1 MAKELRGSS
10 PTTTR
15 YETEA
20 EREPSASHSA
30 SGSSTRV
37 LESGKR
43 TADLWRG
50 DKTGKTLLGTRAMGD
65 AVVAALATV

>member
-20 EREPSASHSA
+20 EREHPGTSRYKNKKGVDPPNLTNPRLPNSLPAKH
-30 SGSSTRV
+30 
-37 LESGKR
+37 
-43 TADLWRG
+43 RG
-50 DKTGKTLLGTRAMGD
+50 PTLA
-65 AVVAALATV
+65 